1 VDALV
6 KLVTGEVGAGIRQ
19 RFARAFEM
27 RKHADESVEAGREYV
42 EAYVQYVHYVER
54 LQDDASGIVPQVEGE
69 HASRP
74 AHLHGE

>member
-1 VDALV
+1 
-6 KLVTGEVGAGIRQ
+6 
-19 RFARAFEM
+19 M

-54 LQDDASGIVPQVEGE
+54 LQVDASGIVPQGEGE

-74 AHLHGE
+74 THQHGE